1 MNLPASESAAASAF
15 VVPDVH
21 FRKQVIVPVA
31 AALAVLVIAFLVTVF
46 YYLRWDEQQ
55 KTLDISRH
63 AYQLRDELLE
73 RETVELAFLT
83 RRFADTYAAHAGAM
97 RSRDATRLEA
107 IGKTLFAELNR
118 DFEITHGYFIGKDRR
133 VILRMHRPDLAGDE
147 VRRETLSFAALSG
160 EPVTGVEVG
169 RTAIQT
175 LRHVRPWFDKGELI
189 GYIELG
195 KEVDSLMKDIRSILD
210 VEVVSAIHKE
220 YSNAADFDI
229 GKKTF
234 GFIGN
239 WDDHQHLALLASS
252 LASVPAELVSRW
264 QKGDAN
270 IFELSSGDRVWSVS
284 LLPLEDIGGR
294 QSVSL
299 ALLRDVSAMRDEIR
313 KTMGIGIL
321 LVTVLALVLF
331 AILQWRTI
339 RIEEHVLDAYDQLK
353 QSEHDLRIA
362 SAQAQAA
369 NIAKSQF
376 LSTMSHELRT
386 PLNGILGMAQLLEM
400 DGVDDAERKEYVGHI
415 LASGQNLLTLI
426 SDVLDLSQLDTGE
439 LKLNQMPFDPANLI
453 EETAGLFRDSA
464 REKNMNLD
472 VRWTG
477 PDSSIF
483 VGDPIRLRQMLSGYL
498 GNAIKFSQRGTIR
511 LQADV
516 ITPAAE
522 PAGMTLVEFSVSDQ
536 GIGIA
541 DTERARLFQ
550 VFSQV
555 DATQTRRYGGTGL
568 GLYLIRR
575 LAEEMNG
582 TFGVDSQP
590 GEGSRFWFRVPLP
603 GSPDLTAPASA
614 DI

>member
-1 MNLPASESAAASAF
+1 
-15 VVPDVH
+15 
-21 FRKQVIVPVA
+21 
-31 AALAVLVIAFLVTVF
+31 
-46 YYLRWDEQQ
+46 
-55 KTLDISRH
+55 
-63 AYQLRDELLE
+63 
-73 RETVELAFLT
+73 
-83 RRFADTYAAHAGAM
+83 
-97 RSRDATRLEA
+97 
-107 IGKTLFAELNR
+107 
-118 DFEITHGYFIGKDRR
+118 
-133 VILRMHRPDLAGDE
+133 
-147 VRRETLSFAALSG
+147 
-160 EPVTGVEVG
+160 
-169 RTAIQT
+169 
-175 LRHVRPWFDKGELI
+175 
-189 GYIELG
+189 
-195 KEVDSLMKDIRSILD
+195 
-210 VEVVSAIHKE
+210 
-220 YSNAADFDI
+220 
-229 GKKTF
+229 
-234 GFIGN
+234 
-239 WDDHQHLALLASS
+239 
-252 LASVPAELVSRW
+252 
-264 QKGDAN
+264 
-270 IFELSSGDRVWSVS
+270 
-284 LLPLEDIGGR
+284 
-294 QSVSL
+294 
-299 ALLRDVSAMRDEIR
+299 MRDEIR

-516 ITPAAE
+516 VTPAAE